1 VRPPDENQNG
11 STRPNFMSAT
21 RRAYAGDD
29 NILARLER
37 DAKRGKSGKSGSWKH
52 ATLAWCLLASVVVIA
67 LIGTLA
73 SLARDNMTAP
83 KQGADPKPDPFASS
97 VRGGFAPLP
106 VPSPG
111 RRLGANVYDVPPEA
125 SLLPP
130 MVMLKSAPAAAKN
143 PAKAADPT
151 PPPVRT
157 AARPVKA
164 APERLA
170 VAARPAPV
178 RVAPAAVR
186 QSPPAPPRI
195 AAAPLRPRKAT
206 ATATAS
212 PPVEP
217 TAVDSDVALLSAII
231 MHASRHSAEREK
243 IEAARCGPGKKCPPS
258 DAFPSLKA
266 TD

>member
-1 VRPPDENQNG
+1 
-11 STRPNFMSAT
+11 MSAT

-52 ATLAWCLLASVVVIA
+52 ATLAWCIFAGVLVLA

-73 SLARDNMTAP
+73 SLARENITV
-83 KQGADPKPDPFASS
+83 PKPGKDARSDHLASS

-106 VPSPG
+106 APSSS
-111 RRLGANVYDVPPEA
+111 RRLGANAYDLPTEA

-130 MVMLKSAPAAAKN
+130 MVMLKSLPAAAKMPAKGAHPTPPPLRAAVAR
-143 PAKAADPT
+143 PAKAATERLVVAAKPT
-151 PPPVRT
+151 PVR
-157 AARPVKA
+157 A
-164 APERLA
+164 AP
-170 VAARPAPV
+170 P
-178 RVAPAAVR
+178 AVR
-186 QSPPAPPRI
+186 QSPPSPPRI
-195 AAAPLRPRKAT
+195 AAAPARPRKVT
-206 ATATAS
+206 APAA
-212 PPVEP
+212 PAVEP

-243 IEAARCGPGKKCPPS
+243 IEAARCGAGKKCPPT